1 MDELMRVSFQ
11 IIAAVGGARSS
22 YVEAVKAAKNGDF
35 DAADELIKKGD
46 EGFIEGHNAHN
57 GLIQQEASGNPVNM
71 TLIITHA
78 EDQLMAAESFKIVA
92 LELIDIN
99 RRLAEKN

>member
-35 DAADELIKKGD
+35 DAADELIKKRD
-46 EGFIEGHNAHN
+46 EGTIEGHDGHN
-57 GLIQQEASGNPVNM
+57 GLNQHDASGDPVNM

-92 LELIDIN
+92 LELIDIY

>member
-1 MDELMRVSFQ
+1 MDELMRVSVQ

-46 EGFIEGHNAHN
+46 EDFIEGHNAHN
-57 GLIQQEASGNPVNM
+57 GLIQQEASGNPVDM

-92 LELIDIN
+92 LELIDIY